1 MKLKRA
7 LRKKG
12 KPVDAMFGVDGWR
25 SGVVC
30 RDNEKS
36 FWLLMDDSQEKV
48 EIFDKKGHWR
58 PGMAKKRCCK
68 CK

>member
-12 KPVDAMFGVDGWR
+12 TPVDAMFGVDGWR

-48 EIFDKKGHWR
+48 EILLG
-58 PGMAKKRCCK
+58 KRALAPRNAQEAVL
-68 CK
+68 